1 MPLIEARGLTKK
13 FRQAVKEP
21 GLVGSVQHFFTRQY
35 REKLAVDHIELDV
48 EAGESVA
55 YLGPNGAG
63 KSTTIKMLTGIL
75 VPTSGRLV
83 VDGLVPY
90 EKRQQNAR
98 NIGVV
103 FGQRTQLWWDIPVV
117 ESFNLARDMYEIPA
131 ARYKANLAQFTE
143 LLGLGDFLNV
153 PAAKISLGQR
163 MRADLCMA
171 LLHDPPVLYLD
182 EPTIGLDIAVK
193 DSVRR
198 FVRSMVAE
206 RGTTVMLTTHDLGDI
221 EDICKRIVIID
232 NGRIIH
238 DGDLG
243 ALKDTYARDR
253 VLHFDLARPPESMEA
268 ICAGLP
274 ACSLRTDGLSLSVR
288 FDRFQ
293 FAAGEIA
300 AAVMPN
306 VEVVD
311 FRIDEP
317 EVEDLIRKV
326 YLGQLDVSGA
336 AAEGATGEPAAE
348 LQAGEPAAELEAGE
362 PTGTTGTTT
371 SAARG

>member
-1 MPLIEARGLTKK
+1 MPLIEAHGLTKK

-21 GLVGSVQHFFTRQY
+21 GLVGSLKHFFTRQY
-35 REKLAVDHIELDV
+35 RDKMAVDHIDLSV

-75 VPTSGRLV
+75 VPTSGSLI
-83 VDGLVPY
+83 VDGLVPS

-98 NIGVV
+98 KMGVV

-117 ESFNLARDMYEIPA
+117 ESFNLARDMYEIPPK
-131 ARYKANLAQFTE
+131 RYKENLAQFTE
-143 LLGLGDFLNV
+143 ILGLADFMNI

-171 LLHDPPVLYLD
+171 LLHDPKLLYLD

-193 DSVRR
+193 DSIRKFIHGLVE
-198 FVRSMVAE
+198 E

-232 NGRIIH
+232 NGKIIH
-238 DGDLG
+238 DGDL
-243 ALKDTYARDR
+243 AKLKDTYARDR
-253 VLHFDLARPPESMEA
+253 VIHFQLARPPESMA
-268 ICAGLP
+268 TICTGLP
-274 ACSLRTDGLSLSVR
+274 ACEVTNDGLRLSVR
-288 FDRFQ
+288 FDRFEY
-293 FAAGEIA
+293 AAGEIA
-300 AAVMPN
+300 GAVMPH
-306 VEVVD
+306 VEVID

-326 YLGQLDVSGA
+326 YLGQLTLSPDPEPAAA
-336 AAEGATGEPAAE
+336 AAEV
-348 LQAGEPAAELEAGE
+348 
-362 PTGTTGTTT
+362 
-371 SAARG
+371 

>member
-21 GLVGSVQHFFTRQY
+21 GLVGSLKHFFSRQY
-35 REKLAVDHIELDV
+35 RDKIAVDHIDFSV

-75 VPTSGRLV
+75 VPTSGSLV
-83 VDGLVPY
+83 VDGLVPH

-98 NIGVV
+98 KIGVV
-103 FGQRTQLWWDIPVV
+103 FGQRTQLWWDIPVI

-131 ARYKANLAQFTE
+131 ARYRDNLAQFTE
-143 LLGLGDFLNV
+143 ILGLAEFMNL

-171 LLHDPPVLYLD
+171 LLHDPRILYLD

-193 DSVRR
+193 DSIRG
-198 FVRSMVAE
+198 FIRSRIEE
-206 RGTTVMLTTHDLGDI
+206 RGTTVILTTHDLGDI

-232 NGRIIH
+232 NGKIIH
-238 DGDLG
+238 DGDLA
-243 ALKDTYARDR
+243 ALKDNYARDR
-253 VLHFDLARPPESMEA
+253 VIHFQLARPPESMA
-268 ICAGLP
+268 LIRAGLP
-274 ACSLRTDGLSLSVR
+274 TCETTTDGLRLSVR
-288 FDRFQ
+288 FDRFK

-300 AAVMPN
+300 AAVMPH

-326 YLGQLDVSGA
+326 YLGQLTLSAPDS
-336 AAEGATGEPAAE
+336 
-348 LQAGEPAAELEAGE
+348 
-362 PTGTTGTTT
+362 TGTPETGVLTG
-371 SAARG
+371 A

>member
-1 MPLIEARGLTKK
+1 MPLIEAQGLTKK

-21 GLVGSVQHFFTRQY
+21 GLAGSLKHFFTRQY
-35 REKLAVDHIELDV
+35 RDKMAVDHIDLSI

-75 VPTSGRLV
+75 VPTEGRLV
-83 VDGLVPY
+83 VDGLVPS

-103 FGQRTQLWWDIPVV
+103 FGQRTQLWWDIPVI
-117 ESFNLARDMYEIPA
+117 ESFNLARDMYEIPRQ
-131 ARYKANLAQFTE
+131 RYKENLGQFTE
-143 LLGLGDFLNV
+143 ILGLAEFMNI
-153 PAAKISLGQR
+153 PAGKISLGQR

-171 LLHDPPVLYLD
+171 LLHEPRILYLD

-193 DSVRR
+193 DSIRK
-198 FVRSMVAE
+198 FVRTRVE
-206 RGTTVMLTTHDLGDI
+206 ECGTTVMLTTHDLGDI
-221 EDICKRIVIID
+221 EDICHRIVIID

-238 DGDLG
+238 DGGL
-243 ALKDTYARDR
+243 AKLKDTYARDR
-253 VLHFDLARPPESMEA
+253 VIHFQLARPPESMEP
-268 ICAGLP
+268 ICAALP
-274 ACSLRTDGLSLSVR
+274 RCEVSTDALRLSVR

-300 AAVMPN
+300 AAVMPH

-311 FRIDEP
+311 FHIDEP

-326 YLGQLDVSGA
+326 YLGQLSLDAGSTAGA
-336 AAEGATGEPAAE
+336 
-348 LQAGEPAAELEAGE
+348 
-362 PTGTTGTTT
+362 
-371 SAARG
+371 

>member
-21 GLVGSVQHFFTRQY
+21 GLVGSLKHFFSRQY
-35 REKLAVDHIELDV
+35 RDKIAVDHIDFSV

-75 VPTSGRLV
+75 VPTSGSLV
-83 VDGLVPY
+83 VDGLVPH

-98 NIGVV
+98 KIGVV
-103 FGQRTQLWWDIPVV
+103 FGQRTQLWWDIPVI

-131 ARYKANLAQFTE
+131 KRYRDNLAQFTE
-143 LLGLGDFLNV
+143 ILGLAEFMNL

-171 LLHDPPVLYLD
+171 LLHDPKILYLD

-193 DSVRR
+193 DSIRQ
-198 FVRSMVAE
+198 FVRSRVEE
-206 RGTTVMLTTHDLGDI
+206 RGTTVILTTHDLGDI

-232 NGRIIH
+232 NGKIIH
-238 DGDLG
+238 DGDL
-243 ALKDTYARDR
+243 ATLKDNYARDR
-253 VLHFDLARPPESMEA
+253 VIHFQLARPPESMA
-268 ICAGLP
+268 PICAGLP
-274 ACSLRTDGLSLSVR
+274 ACETTTDGLRLSVR
-288 FDRFQ
+288 FDRFK

-300 AAVMPN
+300 AAVMPH

-326 YLGQLDVSGA
+326 YLGQLSLSTSESAETRALAGA
-336 AAEGATGEPAAE
+336 
-348 LQAGEPAAELEAGE
+348 
-362 PTGTTGTTT
+362 
-371 SAARG
+371 

>member
-1 MPLIEARGLTKK
+1 MPIIEARGLTKK

-21 GLVGSVQHFFTRQY
+21 GLVGSFKHFFNRKY
-35 REKLAVDHIELDV
+35 KDKLAVDHIDFSV

-75 VPTSGRLV
+75 VPTSGSLI
-83 VDGLVPY
+83 VDGLVPH

-98 NIGVV
+98 SIGVV

-117 ESFNLARDMYEIPA
+117 ESFNLARDMYEIPVK
-131 ARYKANLAQFTE
+131 RYRDNLAQFTE
-143 LLGLGDFLNV
+143 ILGLAKFMNL

-171 LLHDPPVLYLD
+171 LLHDPKILYLD

-193 DSVRR
+193 DRIR
-198 FVRSMVAE
+198 QFVRSRVEE
-206 RGTTVMLTTHDLGDI
+206 RGTTVILTTHDLGDI

-232 NGRIIH
+232 NGKIIH
-238 DGDLG
+238 DGDL
-243 ALKDTYARDR
+243 ATLKDNYARDR
-253 VLHFDLARPPESMEA
+253 VIHFQLARPPESMA
-268 ICAGLP
+268 PICAGLP
-274 ACSLRTDGLSLSVR
+274 ACEVSTDGLRLSVR
-288 FDRFQ
+288 FDRFR

-300 AAVMPN
+300 AAVMPH

-326 YLGQLDVSGA
+326 YLGQLSLSTPESAETGA
-336 AAEGATGEPAAE
+336 LAEA
-348 LQAGEPAAELEAGE
+348 
-362 PTGTTGTTT
+362 
-371 SAARG
+371 

>member
-1 MPLIEARGLTKK
+1 MPLIEARGLTKQ

-21 GLVGSVQHFFTRQY
+21 GLVGSLKHFFTRRY
-35 REKLAVDHIELDV
+35 RDKLAVDHIDLSV

-75 VPTSGRLV
+75 VPTSGSLV

-90 EKRQQNAR
+90 VRRQQNAR

-117 ESFNLARDMYEIPA
+117 ESFKLARDMYEIPA
-131 ARYKANLAQFTE
+131 PRYNANLAQFTE
-143 LLGLGDFLNV
+143 LLGLADFLNV

-171 LLHDPPVLYLD
+171 LLHDPRLLYLD

-193 DSVRR
+193 DSIRR
-198 FVRSMVAE
+198 FVRSLVVE

-238 DGDLG
+238 DGDLA

-253 VLHFDLARPPESMEA
+253 VLHFQLARPPESMA
-268 ICAGLP
+268 VICAGLP
-274 ACSLRTDGLSLSVR
+274 TCEIANDGLRLSVR
-288 FDRFQ
+288 FDRFEH
-293 FAAGEIA
+293 AAGQIA
-300 AAVMPN
+300 AAVMPH

-326 YLGQLDVSGA
+326 YLGQLTLGA
-336 AAEGATGEPAAE
+336 GRETGADAAGSAVAAEA
-348 LQAGEPAAELEAGE
+348 
-362 PTGTTGTTT
+362 
-371 SAARG
+371 

>member
-21 GLVGSVQHFFTRQY
+21 GLVGSFKHFFTRKY
-35 REKLAVDHIELDV
+35 KDKLAVDHIDLSI

-75 VPTSGRLV
+75 VPTSGSLI

-98 NIGVV
+98 KIGVV
-103 FGQRTQLWWDIPVV
+103 FGQRTTLWWDIPVV

-131 ARYKANLAQFTE
+131 KRYKENLAEFTE
-143 LLGLGDFLNV
+143 LLGLEEFMNI
-153 PAAKISLGQR
+153 PAGKISLGQR

-171 LLHDPPVLYLD
+171 LLHEPKILYLD

-193 DSVRR
+193 DSIRKFIRR
-198 FVRSMVAE
+198 QVEE

-232 NGRIIH
+232 NGKIIH
-238 DGDLG
+238 DGDLK
-243 ALKDTYARDR
+243 ALKDNYARDR
-253 VLHFDLARPPESMEA
+253 VIHFQLARPPESMDP

-274 ACSLRTDGLSLSVR
+274 DCQLSEDQLKLSVR
-288 FDRFQ
+288 FDRFEH
-293 FAAGEIA
+293 AAGEIA
-300 AAVMPN
+300 AAVMPL

-317 EVEDLIRKV
+317 EVEDLIKRV
-326 YLGQLDVSGA
+326 YLGQLTVETPAEAAERVA
-336 AAEGATGEPAAE
+336 AAEA
-348 LQAGEPAAELEAGE
+348 
-362 PTGTTGTTT
+362 
-371 SAARG
+371 

>member
-1 MPLIEARGLTKK
+1 VPLIEARGLTKK

-21 GLVGSVQHFFTRQY
+21 GLVGSLKHFFTRQY
-35 REKLAVDHIELDV
+35 KDKLAVDHLDLSV

-75 VPTSGRLV
+75 VPTSGSLV
-83 VDGLVPY
+83 VDGLVPS

-98 NIGVV
+98 KMGVV

-117 ESFNLARDMYEIPA
+117 ESFNLARDMYEIPPK
-131 ARYKANLAQFTE
+131 RYKENLAQFTE
-143 LLGLGDFLNV
+143 ILGLAEFMNI

-171 LLHDPPVLYLD
+171 LLHDPMLLYLD

-193 DSVRR
+193 DSIRKFIHGLVE
-198 FVRSMVAE
+198 E

-232 NGRIIH
+232 NGKIIH
-238 DGDLG
+238 DGDL
-243 ALKDTYARDR
+243 AKLKDTYARDR
-253 VLHFDLARPPESMEA
+253 VIHFQLARPPQAMAA

-274 ACSLRTDGLSLSVR
+274 ACEVTNDGLRLSVR
-288 FDRFQ
+288 FDRFEY
-293 FAAGEIA
+293 AAGEIA
-300 AAVMPN
+300 GAVMPH
-306 VEVVD
+306 VEVID

-326 YLGQLDVSGA
+326 YLGQLTLSPGPA
-336 AAEGATGEPAAE
+336 AAAT
-348 LQAGEPAAELEAGE
+348 EA
-362 PTGTTGTTT
+362 
-371 SAARG
+371 

>member
-1 MPLIEARGLTKK
+1 MPLIEAKGLTKK

-21 GLVGSVQHFFTRQY
+21 GLVGSLKHFFNRQY
-35 REKLAVDHIELDV
+35 RDKLAVDHIDFSV

-75 VPTSGRLV
+75 VPTSGSLI
-83 VDGLVPY
+83 VDGLVPH

-98 NIGVV
+98 SIGVV

-117 ESFNLARDMYEIPA
+117 ESFNLARDMYEIPVK
-131 ARYKANLAQFTE
+131 RYRDNLAQFTE
-143 LLGLGDFLNV
+143 ILGLAEFMNL

-171 LLHDPPVLYLD
+171 LLHDPKILYLD

-193 DSVRR
+193 DSIRQ
-198 FVRSMVAE
+198 FVRSRVEE
-206 RGTTVMLTTHDLGDI
+206 RGTTVILTTHDLGDI

-232 NGRIIH
+232 NGKIIH
-238 DGDLG
+238 DGDLA
-243 ALKDTYARDR
+243 ALKDNYARDR
-253 VLHFDLARPPESMEA
+253 VIHFQLARPPESMA
-268 ICAGLP
+268 LIRAGLP
-274 ACSLRTDGLSLSVR
+274 TCETTTDGLRLSVR
-288 FDRFQ
+288 FDRFK

-300 AAVMPN
+300 AAVMPH

-326 YLGQLDVSGA
+326 YLGQLTLSAPDS
-336 AAEGATGEPAAE
+336 
-348 LQAGEPAAELEAGE
+348 
-362 PTGTTGTTT
+362 TGTPETGVLTG
-371 SAARG
+371 A

>member
-21 GLVGSVQHFFTRQY
+21 GLAGSLKHFFTRQY
-35 REKLAVDHIELDV
+35 KDKVAVDHIDLSV

-75 VPTSGRLV
+75 VPTSGSLI
-83 VDGLVPY
+83 VDGLVPH

-98 NIGVV
+98 KMGVV
-103 FGQRTQLWWDIPVV
+103 FGQRTQLWWDIPVI

-131 ARYKANLAQFTE
+131 ARYKANLAEFTE
-143 LLGLGDFLNV
+143 LLGLAEFMNI
-153 PAAKISLGQR
+153 PAGKVSLGQR

-171 LLHDPPVLYLD
+171 LLHEPKLLYLD

-193 DSVRR
+193 DSIRKFIHRLVE
-198 FVRSMVAE
+198 E

-221 EDICKRIVIID
+221 EDICNRIVIID
-232 NGRIIH
+232 SGKIIH
-238 DGDLG
+238 DGDLT
-243 ALKDTYARDR
+243 ALKDNYARDR
-253 VLHFDLARPPESMEA
+253 VIHFQLARPPASMEP

-274 ACSLRTDGLSLSVR
+274 ACDLVDDGLRLSVR
-288 FDRFQ
+288 FDRFEY
-293 FAAGEIA
+293 AAGEIA
-300 AAVMPN
+300 AAVMPY
-306 VEVVD
+306 VEVID
-311 FRIDEP
+311 FHIDEP

-326 YLGQLDVSGA
+326 YLGQLSLAAPGPIADTPEPAV
-336 AAEGATGEPAAE
+336 AAEA
-348 LQAGEPAAELEAGE
+348 
-362 PTGTTGTTT
+362 
-371 SAARG
+371 

>member
-1 MPLIEARGLTKK
+1 MALIEASGLTKK

-21 GLVGSVQHFFTRQY
+21 GLVGSLKHFFTRQY
-35 REKLAVDHIELDV
+35 KDKLAVDHIDLSV

-75 VPTSGRLV
+75 VPTSGSLIV
-83 VDGLVPY
+83 NGLVPH

-103 FGQRTQLWWDIPVV
+103 FGQRTQLWWDIPVI
-117 ESFNLARDMYEIPA
+117 ESFNLARDMYEIPP
-131 ARYKANLAQFTE
+131 ARYRNNLGEFTE
-143 LLGLGDFLNV
+143 LLGLDEFMNI
-153 PAAKISLGQR
+153 PAGKISLGQR

-171 LLHDPPVLYLD
+171 LLHDPRTLYLD

-193 DSVRR
+193 DSIRR
-198 FVRSMVAE
+198 FVRSLVVE

-238 DGDLG
+238 DGDL
-243 ALKDTYARDR
+243 AKLKDTYARDR
-253 VLHFDLARPPESMEA
+253 VIHFQLARPPDSIEP

-274 ACSLRTDGLSLSVR
+274 ACELTADGLRLSVR
-288 FDRFQ
+288 FDQ
-293 FAAGEIA
+293 FDYAAGEIA
-300 AAVMPN
+300 AAVMPH

-311 FRIDEP
+311 FHIDEP

-326 YLGQLDVSGA
+326 YLGQL
-336 AAEGATGEPAAE
+336 T
-348 LQAGEPAAELEAGE
+348 LEAPGSGTDE
-362 PTGTTGTTT
+362 PEPP
-371 SAARG
+371 ALAEA

>member
-21 GLVGSVQHFFTRQY
+21 GLVGSLKHFFTRQY
-35 REKLAVDHIELDV
+35 RDKLAVDHIDLSV

-75 VPTSGRLV
+75 VPTSGSLI
-83 VDGLVPY
+83 VDGLVPS

-98 NIGVV
+98 KMGVV
-103 FGQRTQLWWDIPVV
+103 FGQRTQLWWDIPVI
-117 ESFNLARDMYEIPA
+117 ESFNLARDMYEIPPQ
-131 ARYKANLAQFTE
+131 RYKENLAQFTE
-143 LLGLGDFLNV
+143 ILGLADFMNI

-171 LLHDPPVLYLD
+171 LLHDPKLLYLD

-193 DSVRR
+193 DSIRKFIHGLVE
-198 FVRSMVAE
+198 E
-206 RGTTVMLTTHDLGDI
+206 RGTTIMLTTHDLGDI

-232 NGRIIH
+232 NGKIIH
-238 DGDLG
+238 DGDL
-243 ALKDTYARDR
+243 AKLKDTYARDR
-253 VLHFDLARPPESMEA
+253 VIHFQLARPPESMA
-268 ICAGLP
+268 TICTGLP
-274 ACSLRTDGLSLSVR
+274 ACEVTNDGLRLSVR
-288 FDRFQ
+288 FDRFEY
-293 FAAGEIA
+293 AAGEIA
-300 AAVMPN
+300 GAVMPH
-306 VEVVD
+306 VEVID

-326 YLGQLDVSGA
+326 YLGQLTLSPDPEPAAA
-336 AAEGATGEPAAE
+336 AAEV
-348 LQAGEPAAELEAGE
+348 
-362 PTGTTGTTT
+362 
-371 SAARG
+371 

>member
-21 GLVGSVQHFFTRQY
+21 GLVGSLKHFVTREY
-35 REKLAVDHIELDV
+35 KDKLAVDNIDFSV

-75 VPTSGRLV
+75 VPTAGSLI
-83 VDGLVPY
+83 VDGLVPH
-90 EKRQQNAR
+90 EKRQQNAK

-103 FGQRTQLWWDIPVV
+103 FGQRTTLWWDIPVI
-117 ESFNLARDMYEIPA
+117 ESFNLARDMYEIPPQ
-131 ARYKANLAQFTE
+131 RYKENLGQFTE
-143 LLGLGDFLNV
+143 MLGLADFMNI

-171 LLHDPPVLYLD
+171 LLHDPKLLYLD
-182 EPTIGLDIAVK
+182 EPTIGLDIAIK
-193 DSVRR
+193 DNIRKFIRGLVE
-198 FVRSMVAE
+198 E

-232 NGRIIH
+232 NGKIIH
-238 DGDLG
+238 DGDL
-243 ALKDTYARDR
+243 AKLKDTYARDR
-253 VLHFDLARPPESMEA
+253 VLHFQLARPPESMAA

-274 ACSLRTDGLSLSVR
+274 ACELTNDGLRLSVR
-288 FDRFQ
+288 FDRFKY
-293 FAAGEIA
+293 AAGEIA
-300 AAVMPN
+300 AAVMPHA
-306 VEVVD
+306 EVID

-326 YLGQLDVSGA
+326 YLGQLTLSPDPKPASA
-336 AAEGATGEPAAE
+336 AAEV
-348 LQAGEPAAELEAGE
+348 
-362 PTGTTGTTT
+362 
-371 SAARG
+371 

>member
-1 MPLIEARGLTKK
+1 MPIIEAKGLTKK

-21 GLVGSVQHFFTRQY
+21 GLVGSVKHFFTRKY
-35 REKLAVDHIELDV
+35 KDKLAVDNIDFSV

-75 VPTSGRLV
+75 VPTAGSLV
-83 VDGLVPY
+83 VNGLVPH

-103 FGQRTQLWWDIPVV
+103 FGQRTTLWWDIPVV

-131 ARYKANLAQFTE
+131 KRYRENLAEFTE
-143 LLGLGDFLNV
+143 LLGLDEFMNI
-153 PAAKISLGQR
+153 PAGKISLGQR

-171 LLHDPPVLYLD
+171 LLHEPRILYLD

-193 DSVRR
+193 DSIRKFIHRQVE
-198 FVRSMVAE
+198 E
-206 RGTTVMLTTHDLGDI
+206 RGTTVILTTHDLGDI

-232 NGRIIH
+232 NGKIIH
-238 DGDLG
+238 DGDLA
-243 ALKDTYARDR
+243 ALKDNYARDR
-253 VLHFDLARPPESMEA
+253 VIHFQLARPPESMDR

-274 ACSLRTDGLSLSVR
+274 ACELSKDGLRLSVR
-288 FDRFQ
+288 FDRFEH
-293 FAAGEIA
+293 AAGEIA
-300 AAVMPN
+300 GAVMPL

-317 EVEDLIRKV
+317 EVEDLIRRV
-326 YLGQLDVSGA
+326 YLGQLTVETPREAAQRVA
-336 AAEGATGEPAAE
+336 AAGV
-348 LQAGEPAAELEAGE
+348 
-362 PTGTTGTTT
+362 
-371 SAARG
+371 

>member
-1 MPLIEARGLTKK
+1 MPLIEAKGLTKQ
-13 FRQAVKEP
+13 FRQAVKDP
-21 GLVGSVQHFFTRQY
+21 GLIGSLKHFVTRTY
-35 REKLAVDHIELDV
+35 KDKLAVDHIDLAI

-75 VPTSGRLV
+75 VPTSGSLM
-83 VDGLVPY
+83 VDGVVPY
-90 EKRQQNAR
+90 EKRMQNAR

-103 FGQRTQLWWDIPVV
+103 FGQRTQLWWDIPVI
-117 ESFNLARDMYEIPA
+117 ESFNLAGDMYEIPPD
-131 ARYKANLAQFTE
+131 RYKKNLAQFTE
-143 LLGLGDFLNV
+143 VLGLDEFMGI
-153 PAAKISLGQR
+153 PAGKISLGQR

-171 LLHDPPVLYLD
+171 LLHDPRILYLD

-193 DSVRR
+193 DSIRR
-198 FVRSMVAE
+198 FVRGLVEE

-221 EDICKRIVIID
+221 EDICHRIVIID
-232 NGRIIH
+232 NGKIIH
-238 DGDLG
+238 DGDLA
-243 ALKDTYARDR
+243 ALKDNYARDR
-253 VLHFDLARPPESMEA
+253 VIHFALARPPESMA
-268 ICAGLP
+268 PICAGLP
-274 ACSLRTDGLSLSVR
+274 ACEVSSDQLSLSVR

-300 AAVMPN
+300 AAVMPH

-326 YLGQLDVSGA
+326 YLGQLDVSGQPHA
-336 AAEGATGEPAAE
+336 TAAEA
-348 LQAGEPAAELEAGE
+348 
-362 PTGTTGTTT
+362 
-371 SAARG
+371 

>member
-1 MPLIEARGLTKK
+1 VPLIEARGLTKK

-21 GLVGSVQHFFTRQY
+21 GLVGSLKHFFTRQY
-35 REKLAVDHIELDV
+35 KDKLAVDHLDLSV

-75 VPTSGRLV
+75 VPTSGSLV
-83 VDGLVPY
+83 VDGLVPS

-98 NIGVV
+98 KMGVV

-117 ESFNLARDMYEIPA
+117 ESFNLARDMYEIPPK
-131 ARYKANLAQFTE
+131 RYKENLAQFTE
-143 LLGLGDFLNV
+143 ILGLAEFMNI

-171 LLHDPPVLYLD
+171 LLHDPMLLYLD

-193 DSVRR
+193 DSIRKFIHGLVE
-198 FVRSMVAE
+198 E

-232 NGRIIH
+232 NGKIIH
-238 DGDLG
+238 DGDL
-243 ALKDTYARDR
+243 AKLKDTYARDR
-253 VLHFDLARPPESMEA
+253 VIHFQLARPPEAMAA

-274 ACSLRTDGLSLSVR
+274 ACEVTNDGLRLSVR
-288 FDRFQ
+288 FDRFEY
-293 FAAGEIA
+293 AAGEIA
-300 AAVMPN
+300 GAVMPH
-306 VEVVD
+306 VEVID

-326 YLGQLDVSGA
+326 YLGQLTLSPGPA
-336 AAEGATGEPAAE
+336 AAAT
-348 LQAGEPAAELEAGE
+348 EA
-362 PTGTTGTTT
+362 
-371 SAARG
+371 

>member
-1 MPLIEARGLTKK
+1 LPIIEARGLTKK

-21 GLVGSVQHFFTRQY
+21 GLVGSFKHFFNRKY
-35 REKLAVDHIELDV
+35 KDKLAVDHIDFSV

-75 VPTSGRLV
+75 VPTSGSLI
-83 VDGLVPY
+83 VDGLVPH

-117 ESFNLARDMYEIPA
+117 ESFNLARDMYEIPVK
-131 ARYKANLAQFTE
+131 RYRDNLAQFTE
-143 LLGLGDFLNV
+143 ILGLSEFINL

-171 LLHDPPVLYLD
+171 LLHDPKILYLD

-193 DSVRR
+193 DSIRQ
-198 FVRSMVAE
+198 FVRSRVEE
-206 RGTTVMLTTHDLGDI
+206 RGTTVILTTHDLGDI

-232 NGRIIH
+232 NGKIIH
-238 DGDLG
+238 DGDL
-243 ALKDTYARDR
+243 ATLKDNYARDR
-253 VLHFDLARPPESMEA
+253 VIHFQLARPPESMA
-268 ICAGLP
+268 PICAGLP
-274 ACSLRTDGLSLSVR
+274 ACETTTDGLRLSVR
-288 FDRFQ
+288 FDRFK

-300 AAVMPN
+300 AAVMPH

-326 YLGQLDVSGA
+326 YLGQLSLSTSESAETRALAGA
-336 AAEGATGEPAAE
+336 
-348 LQAGEPAAELEAGE
+348 
-362 PTGTTGTTT
+362 
-371 SAARG
+371 

>member
-1 MPLIEARGLTKK
+1 MPLIEARGLTKQ

-21 GLVGSVQHFFTRQY
+21 GLVGSLRHFFNRKY
-35 REKLAVDHIELDV
+35 KNKLAVDHIDFGV

-75 VPTSGRLV
+75 VPTSGSLI
-83 VDGLVPY
+83 VDGLVPH
-90 EKRQQNAR
+90 EKRQRNAR

-103 FGQRTQLWWDIPVV
+103 FGQRTQLWWDIPVI

-131 ARYKANLAQFTE
+131 TRYRDNLAQFTE
-143 LLGLGDFLNV
+143 ILGLAEFMNL

-171 LLHDPPVLYLD
+171 LLHDPKILYLD

-193 DSVRR
+193 DSIRG
-198 FVRSMVAE
+198 FIRSRVEE
-206 RGTTVMLTTHDLGDI
+206 RGTTVILTTHDLGDI

-232 NGRIIH
+232 NGKIIH
-238 DGDLG
+238 DGDLA
-243 ALKDTYARDR
+243 ALKDNYARDR
-253 VLHFDLARPPESMEA
+253 VIHFQLARPPESMA
-268 ICAGLP
+268 PICAGLP
-274 ACSLRTDGLSLSVR
+274 ACELTTDGLRLSVR
-288 FDRFQ
+288 FDRFK

-300 AAVMPN
+300 AAVMPH

-326 YLGQLDVSGA
+326 YLGQLSLSPDA
-336 AAEGATGEPAAE
+336 PETGE
-348 LQAGEPAAELEAGE
+348 LAGA
-362 PTGTTGTTT
+362 
-371 SAARG
+371 

>member
-1 MPLIEARGLTKK
+1 MPPLIEARGLTKK

-21 GLVGSVQHFFTRQY
+21 GLAGSLKHFFARKY
-35 REKLAVDHIELDV
+35 RDKLAVDHIDLAIES
-48 EAGESVA
+48 GESVA

-75 VPTSGRLV
+75 VPSEGSLTV
-83 VDGLVPY
+83 NGLVPY

-131 ARYKANLAQFTE
+131 DRYKKN
-143 LLGLGDFLNV
+143 LGDFVEMLGLAEFMNL

-171 LLHDPPVLYLD
+171 LLHDPRILYLD

-193 DSVRR
+193 DSIRK
-198 FVRSMVAE
+198 FVRARVE
-206 RGTTVMLTTHDLGDI
+206 QYGTTVMLTTHDLGDI
-221 EDICKRIVIID
+221 EDICRRIVIID
-232 NGRIIH
+232 NGKIIH
-238 DGDLG
+238 DGDL
-243 ALKDTYARDR
+243 AKLKDTYARDR
-253 VLHFDLARPPESMEA
+253 VIHFQLARRPTDMAP
-268 ICAGLP
+268 ICAALP
-274 ACSLRTDGLSLSVR
+274 ACEVATDGLRLSVR
-288 FDRFQ
+288 FDRFEH
-293 FAAGEIA
+293 AAGEIA
-300 AAVMPN
+300 GAVMPH
-306 VEVVD
+306 VDVID

-326 YLGQLDVSGA
+326 YLGQLDISGSEPEA
-336 AAEGATGEPAAE
+336 LEPAVAAEA
-348 LQAGEPAAELEAGE
+348 
-362 PTGTTGTTT
+362 
-371 SAARG
+371 